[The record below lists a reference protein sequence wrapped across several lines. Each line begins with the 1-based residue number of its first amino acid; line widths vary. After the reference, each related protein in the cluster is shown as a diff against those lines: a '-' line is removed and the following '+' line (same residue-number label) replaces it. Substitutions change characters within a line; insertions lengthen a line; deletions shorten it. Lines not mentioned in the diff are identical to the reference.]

1 MLPIS
6 FKVVSN
12 VSYELEYCDF
22 ELNAREP
29 ENVGVEG
36 HSAQLLQDC
45 VMPMDAASSMTMLTG
60 MGGWGVSGIFR
71 PSMASVMGVVGRS
84 GAGSI
89 LFVHPETAASP
100 EDRCNEI
107 SQVSLLATTV
117 TLPMRTSE
125 FFGTERNL
133 PVTVA

>member
-1 MLPIS
+1 MPIS
-6 FKVVSN
+6 CKVVST
-12 VSYELEYCDF
+12 VSKELEYCVL
-22 ELNAREP
+22 ELNTTEP

-36 HSAQLLQDC
+36 HSAHLLHDC
-45 VMPMDAASSMTMLTG
+45 VTPLGAASSMTMLTG
-60 MGGWGVSGIFR
+60 MGGWGVAGIFR

-107 SQVSLLATTV
+107 SQASPLAATV

-125 FFGTERNL
+125 FLGTERNL
-133 PVTVA
+133 PVTVT